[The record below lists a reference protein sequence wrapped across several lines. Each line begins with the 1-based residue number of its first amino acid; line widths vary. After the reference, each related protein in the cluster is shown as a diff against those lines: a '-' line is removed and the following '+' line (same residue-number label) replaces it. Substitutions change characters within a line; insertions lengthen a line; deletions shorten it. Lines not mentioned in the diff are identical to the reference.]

1 MRTSNPASLGQIHPL
16 AAVALGMLA
25 IAGLVAALLVSRP
38 SAPASDSS
46 TPPPATSPGAPS
58 GSPTPSADPTPT
70 AVPSPTPTAVPSPTP
85 TPEPTPDT
93 TDPTIEPSSEPSDG
107 IVRIPLDNLSQHD
120 VIAHVQD
127 VNGSL
132 ASVRSGRPGDGMSVR
147 WHDYQVENRSAES
160 IALTWVGLPQD
171 EVVDVHVDA
180 IGDGRVHITIVQT
193 GPVANSDALGE
204 DRILHLT
211 FNEAQSADKVT
222 VEILDRTID

>member
-1 MRTSNPASLGQIHPL
+1 MRASGQSNRGQIHPL
-16 AAVALGMLA
+16 AAFALGMLA
-25 IAGLVAALLVSRP
+25 VAGLVAAVLVSRP
-38 SAPASDSS
+38 PAAAPGSS
-46 TPPPATSPGAPS
+46 TPPPSSSPVAPS
-58 GSPTPSADPTPT
+58 GDPTPSADPTPT
-70 AVPSPTPTAVPSPTP
+70 AVPTPSLTPEP

-93 TDPTIEPSSEPSDG
+93 ADPTIEPSAEPSDG
-107 IVRIPLDNLSQHD
+107 IARIALDNLSQHD
-120 VIAHVQD
+120 VIAQVQD
-127 VNGSL
+127 VNGIL

-147 WHDYQVENRSAES
+147 WHDYEVENRSAEA

-180 IGDGRVHITIVQT
+180 VGDGNVHITIVQT

-211 FNEAQSADKVT
+211 FDRPQSADKVT